1 MGSVRGESQVLTCNP
16 NLPIQQSFLAA
27 LKINQ
32 KKRNSKHSSGAQRRE
47 QSQGNLCE
55 CSLPLFLRKGEEKK
69 ETRKKVLEKLVLRKA
84 GTGGKKRKIL
94 QENKLGSVP
103 VH

>member
-1 MGSVRGESQVLTCNP
+1 MN
-16 NLPIQQSFLAA
+16 AA
-27 LKINQ
+27 CLSSSEKE
-32 KKRNSKHSSGAQRRE
+32 KK
-47 QSQGNLCE
+47 
-55 CSLPLFLRKGEEKK
+55 KK

>member
-1 MGSVRGESQVLTCNP
+1 MGSVRGEFQVLTCNP
-16 NLPIQQSFLAA
+16 TQPLSIQQSLLAA
-27 LKINQ
+27 LKDKKKNKQ
-32 KKRNSKHSSGAQRRE
+32 KHTAVVQREESSHRETFVNAACFSYSKT
-47 QSQGNLCE
+47 
-55 CSLPLFLRKGEEKK
+55 KK
-69 ETRKKVLEKLVLRKA
+69 ETRKRVLEKLVLRKA

>member
-1 MGSVRGESQVLTCNP
+1 MN
-16 NLPIQQSFLAA
+16 AA
-27 LKINQ
+27 CF
-32 KKRNSKHSSGAQRRE
+32 SS
-47 QSQGNLCE
+47 SD
-55 CSLPLFLRKGEEKK
+55 KKK
-69 ETRKKVLEKLVLRKA
+69 ETKEKEVLEKLVLRKA

>member
-1 MGSVRGESQVLTCNP
+1 MHREESSHREIFVN
-16 NLPIQQSFLAA
+16 AA
-27 LKINQ
+27 
-32 KKRNSKHSSGAQRRE
+32 
-47 QSQGNLCE
+47 C
-55 CSLPLFLRKGEEKK
+55 LFFRKGEEKK
-69 ETRKKVLEKLVLRKA
+69 ETKKVLEKLVLRKA

>member
-1 MGSVRGESQVLTCNP
+1 MNAA
-16 NLPIQQSFLAA
+16 SFSS
-27 LKINQ
+27 
-32 KKRNSKHSSGAQRRE
+32 SKQ
-47 QSQGNLCE
+47 
-55 CSLPLFLRKGEEKK
+55 KK